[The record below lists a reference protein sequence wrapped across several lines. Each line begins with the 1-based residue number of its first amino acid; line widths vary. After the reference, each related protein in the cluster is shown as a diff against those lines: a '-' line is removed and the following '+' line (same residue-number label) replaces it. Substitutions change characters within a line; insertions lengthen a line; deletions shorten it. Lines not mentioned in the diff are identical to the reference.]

1 MGLTCQLAVFHDEVR
16 ILIFDEPAEQEENI
30 YKDLL
35 FSSTQ
40 YMLLNFKVVMVPRIF
55 WTPDSG
61 PEKAHPWEHK
71 PCSLATCVLPM
82 KLSMVDQHLN
92 MQRCP

>member
-16 ILIFDEPAEQEENI
+16 ILIFDEPAEQEEKI

-40 YMLLNFKVVMVPRIF
+40 YMLLNFKEES
-55 WTPDSG
+55 T
-61 PEKAHPWEHK
+61 
-71 PCSLATCVLPM
+71 T
-82 KLSMVDQHLN
+82 
-92 MQRCP
+92 